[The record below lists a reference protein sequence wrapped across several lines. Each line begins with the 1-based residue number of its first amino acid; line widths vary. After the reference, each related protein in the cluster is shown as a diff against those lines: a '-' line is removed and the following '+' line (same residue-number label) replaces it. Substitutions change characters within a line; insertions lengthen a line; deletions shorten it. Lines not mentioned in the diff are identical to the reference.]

1 MRLPVT
7 LRGTGSPCC
16 LCSGCVL
23 VACGSGSSCATSPVP
38 ASCPDL
44 LIGGKPYVVWRQI
57 PPPDALQ
64 EVADGTYP
72 ACNLSTG
79 RRGPAPGRGATDVWK
94 YDGVAPARAVIGFLE
109 NSRTYAVYV
118 RRGVDTSTLPRA
130 LTFAFPLW
138 PGPRRLCEHR
148 ASRARAHA
156 RDVWASTGAGSA
168 AYRPRPGVP
177 PARPR

>member
-1 MRLPVT
+1 MRLPRHPAWNRVAV
-7 LRGTGSPCC
+7 LPLLG
-16 LCSGCVL
+16 LLL

-44 LIGGKPYVVWRQI
+44 MISGKPYVVWRQI

-72 ACNLSTG
+72 ACNLSDRCG
-79 RRGPAPGRGATDVWK
+79 GDPLLGDGATDVWK

-118 RRGVDTSTLPRA
+118 RRGVDTSTLPR
-130 LTFAFPLW
+130 P
-138 PGPRRLCEHR
+138 
-148 ASRARAHA
+148 
-156 RDVWASTGAGSA
+156 
-168 AYRPRPGVP
+168 
-177 PARPR
+177 